1 MRRLKNQASHKTVEA
16 AEKVWL
22 STQFK
27 IMDIAHSILNVYEL
41 LLLNN
46 FPVGHPL
53 RDGIESALQQ
63 WARAFNHVS
72 RRRRHNVLA
81 CAAPRSAHLL
91 EASDAFCTEEAIK
104 KLFGQTFLD
113 AMLKEANQE
122 LTLNQIE
129 AAATA
134 STSTQSRSRA
144 NPGAQRGRGRG
155 SRGGKGRGRGNRYEP
170 YSFINWSNLLCGPLI
185 TNKPA
190 VGGRLKFFADNWSLI
205 SVDNWVRQSV
215 KGVALDF
222 ESIPSQNFPPSA
234 VAMSVEMQNVC
245 DKEVADLLEKHAIV
259 EVLDGSWGFLSSLF
273 VIPKKSGGFRP
284 IVNLKPLNKFIQY
297 EHFKMEGLETVK
309 SLVRKGDWL
318 VKLDLK
324 DAYLTVPVLPAHQ
337 KFLRFVWRKRT
348 YQFSCLAFGL
358 CSAPRIF
365 TKLMKVVVGFL
376 RERGLRLVVY
386 LDDLL
391 LLNEN
396 EAALKADLKMAVS
409 LLESLG
415 FLINW
420 EKSLCTP
427 TQALEYL
434 GVIIVVSEVAFKT
447 FRVVEGTIKSIR

>member
-1 MRRLKNQASHKTVEA
+1 
-16 AEKVWL
+16 
-22 STQFK
+22 
-27 IMDIAHSILNVYEL
+27 
-41 LLLNN
+41 
-46 FPVGHPL
+46 
-53 RDGIESALQQ
+53 
-63 WARAFNHVS
+63 
-72 RRRRHNVLA
+72 
-81 CAAPRSAHLL
+81 
-91 EASDAFCTEEAIK
+91 
-104 KLFGQTFLD
+104 
-113 AMLKEANQE
+113 
-122 LTLNQIE
+122 
-129 AAATA
+129 
-134 STSTQSRSRA
+134 
-144 NPGAQRGRGRG
+144 
-155 SRGGKGRGRGNRYEP
+155 
-170 YSFINWSNLLCGPLI
+170 
-185 TNKPA
+185 
-190 VGGRLKFFADNWSLI
+190 
-205 SVDNWVRQSV
+205 
-215 KGVALDF
+215 
-222 ESIPSQNFPPSA
+222 
-234 VAMSVEMQNVC
+234 
-245 DKEVADLLEKHAIV
+245 
-259 EVLDGSWGFLSSLF
+259 
-273 VIPKKSGGFRP
+273 
-284 IVNLKPLNKFIQY
+284 
-297 EHFKMEGLETVK
+297 MEGLETVK

-434 GVIIVVSEVAFKT
+434 GVIIDSNLLSFSLPRDK
-447 FRVVEGTIKSIR
+447 IISIQSSCRKLL